1 MKLFRRISVFST
13 FLFFLLASSFTLKNG
28 FVDVKFHSQ
37 NVQLLVKGTST
48 LHDWEMKSQSG
59 SCEVL
64 FAVDN
69 GDKISDLTGLSFSVP
84 VETLKSEH
92 TMMDNNTYKALKAKS
107 FKNISFALSSGS
119 VSQIN
124 ATTYQVKALG
134 KLSIA
139 GSAKETDLT
148 ATVKYN
154 PADKTFS
161 VSGFKKMKMTEYGVT
176 PPSVMMGTIKT
187 GDEITIYFN
196 TKISR

>member
-28 FVDVKFHSQ
+28 FVDVKIHSQ

-187 GDEITIYFN
+187 GDEITIYFS

>member
-187 GDEITIYFN
+187 GDEITIYFS